1 MLTWTGAAVVASLLL
16 VIRPTAT
23 WLALIG
29 SRASRHQRRLIG
41 WFGIRGVGSL
51 YYLMLSLEQGPR
63 AELLP
68 LVPQVLAII
77 AVSIVLHGIS
87 ATPLMRRYA

>member
-1 MLTWTGAAVVASLLL
+1 
-16 VIRPTAT
+16 
-23 WLALIG
+23 
-29 SRASRHQRRLIG
+29 
-41 WFGIRGVGSL
+41 
-51 YYLMLSLEQGPR
+51 MLSLEQGPR

>member
-1 MLTWTGAAVVASLLL
+1 
-16 VIRPTAT
+16 
-23 WLALIG
+23 
-29 SRASRHQRRLIG
+29 
-41 WFGIRGVGSL
+41 
-51 YYLMLSLEQGPR
+51 
-63 AELLP
+63 LP